1 MLTCLLSRGVSPFP
15 EHIPAAAE
23 ALRALPGAAAAADEQ
38 ELGELPAEF
47 QSLTS
52 ELQTPTTTTGHGS
65 CGRKDG
71 TSVLWLLL
79 N

>member
-52 ELQTPTTTTGHGS
+52 ELQTHQPQPQAMAAAA
-65 CGRKDG
+65 GRTEHLSFG
-71 TSVLWLLL
+71 FF
-79 N
+79 